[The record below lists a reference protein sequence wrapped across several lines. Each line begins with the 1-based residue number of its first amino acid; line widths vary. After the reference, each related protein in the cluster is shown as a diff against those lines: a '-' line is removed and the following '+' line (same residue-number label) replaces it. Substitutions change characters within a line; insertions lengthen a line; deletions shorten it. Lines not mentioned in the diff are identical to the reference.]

1 MIRSRSTTGGSVGTL
16 HSYSV
21 ATTSCNIGDID
32 LLWIANTN
40 QPPVIAQ
47 NIFRLRDNHPDRQ
60 ARGRD
65 PGPSA
70 YGTPAERS
78 SGLFAGATSHLR
90 LHSAAMGSHD
100 YEGRMGSWVAARC
113 RKRYSDRGKDV
124 PKKVRDWLEL
134 ITNPHERDHEA
145 NDEVLGWL
153 IKTIEDPDAA

>member
-1 MIRSRSTTGGSVGTL
+1 MEDATDCPWFDVGS
-16 HSYSV
+16 
-21 ATTSCNIGDID
+21 ADINGDGK
-32 LLWIANTN
+32 L
-40 QPPVIAQ
+40 
-47 NIFRLRDNHPDRQ
+47 
-60 ARGRD
+60 
-65 PGPSA
+65 
-70 YGTPAERS
+70 AERS